1 MSQPYL
7 LLLPMLVLST
17 QLKSCAMSQLP
28 LLFLPQGVVLIAQ
41 IPLQLF
47 LQSFVVLHVLFVPIL
62 SGMLKFLFDFHG
74 SVVFSFRFRVFVLQ
88 TLLLLAANE
97 WHLQTFSHLLSTF
110 SRKTITNQAIAVR
123 MVLKFNKCH
132 LLTLTR
138 VTNITVTYIL

>member
-74 SVVFSFRFRVFVLQ
+74 SVVFSASAFVFLFCKLFCFLQ
-88 TLLLLAANE
+88 QTNGIYRHSLTYFLLFFAKKNHYE
-97 WHLQTFSHLLSTF
+97 SSDRC
-110 SRKTITNQAIAVR
+110 SYGVKI
-123 MVLKFNKCH
+123 
-132 LLTLTR
+132 
-138 VTNITVTYIL
+138 